1 MKNSKLKIFFAF
13 SIYILGA
20 LLFTCYEYI
29 SEKETLLTATD
40 QKLKIAAYSVPS
52 MLGTSYH
59 VNISPQKVD
68 EATYINLIKELDRAI
83 ENTDVDFTYTMIIK
97 NGKVL
102 YTSSNASPM
111 KIAKDNHDEYLS
123 EYTDASQLLKQTFHS
138 NEPAFENFQDSDG
151 NFRSVFIPCTAPD
164 GTRYIT
170 GADIK
175 MDTVND
181 LLFEKLLAQIVK
193 GVVLLLLVF
202 PILMAFC
209 CFSKEEKKYLQ
220 QKVTEGLA
228 EITDLNERLQEKVD
242 AAKRNEKEALEA
254 KQHAEEA
261 QRQSEQAETRTKHNV
276 AATLEDSSNQIS
288 AMSNE
293 LVIQVE
299 HVVTGA
305 ETQRLR
311 TIETATAMEQMNA
324 SVLDISSTASTTA
337 TNAEHALNVAESGLT
352 TMQEVIGSV
361 VEITKHAEAMRDALE
376 LLGKEAQG
384 IGMVIDVI
392 NDIADQTNLLALNA
406 AIEAARA
413 GEAGRGFSVV
423 ADEVRKL
430 AEKTVAATKEVELA
444 IGSIQKLTNNNV
456 AQMNEAKGVV
466 GSTAQLAEK
475 AGANLR
481 ELVQLVDESSGKIRQ
496 IATASDE
503 QSEASDHINR
513 AIEEISTIS
522 KQTAEEVTLS
532 TQAINRIAEQAGQLN
547 TLVDSLRTE

>member
-20 LLFTCYEYI
+20 LLFTSYEYI

-40 QKLKIAAYSVPS
+40 QKLKLVAYSVPS
-52 MLGTSYH
+52 ILGDSYLKKVAH
-59 VNISPQKVD
+59 KDISNELYLQK
-68 EATYINLIKELDRAI
+68 ILDLDSAI
-83 ENTDVDFTYTMIIK
+83 EDSDIECSYTMEK
-97 NGKVL
+97 RHGKIL
-102 YTSSNASPM
+102 YTSSSASAQ
-111 KIAKDNHDEYLS
+111 KIAQNYHDEYLS
-123 EYTDASQLLKQTFHS
+123 EYSDASPLLKQTFHS

-151 NFRSVFIPCTAPD
+151 NFRSVFIPCIAPD

-181 LLFEKLLAQIVK
+181 LLFEKLVTQIIK
-193 GVVLLLLVF
+193 GTVLLLLVF

-209 CFSKEEKKYLQ
+209 CFSKEEKKYLE
-220 QKVTEGLA
+220 QKVTEGLT

-242 AAKRNEKEALEA
+242 AAKRNEQEALEA
-254 KQHAEEA
+254 KQHAEDA
-261 QRQSEQAETRTKHNV
+261 QRQSEQAETRTKHSV
-276 AATLEDSSNQIS
+276 AATLENSSNQIS

-311 TIETATAMEQMNA
+311 TVETATAMEQMNA
-324 SVLDISSTASTTA
+324 SALDISSTASTTA

-361 VEITKHAEAMRDALE
+361 VEITKHAEAMRGALE

-444 IGSIQKLTNNNV
+444 IGSIQTLTNNNV

-475 AGANLR
+475 AGENLR

-513 AIEEISTIS
+513 AIEEISDIS
-522 KQTAEEVTLS
+522 KQTAEEITLS
-532 TQAINRIAEQAGQLN
+532 TQAISRIAEQAGQLN
-547 TLVDSLRTE
+547 TLVDSLRT